1 MREGNDRDDDDDA
14 VHDDSLNALW
24 VTDSNS
30 SRTYSCEGRRN
41 PLESKEGAR
50 SLSVP
55 PHLLRL

>member
-1 MREGNDRDDDDDA
+1 MKEGNDRDDDDDA

-55 PHLLRL
+55 PPIS